1 MKQKINSFIR
11 KLNKVQKSI
20 LIIVAII
27 VIGIALLLF
36 YQFLSAEETT
46 NTSETQIEI
55 QSENTNMKAEEK
67 DSKDNSNLSETE
79 NEDYNTQDDIDNG
92 TSTTL
97 FGTKQL
103 GNIVVHV
110 IGEVKKPG
118 VIKLKEGSRII
129 DAINKCGGQT
139 EEADLSKINL
149 AYVLDDGSQ
158 IYIPRIKEDIQNT
171 TIMKTEAG
179 ENVIVNNVTQGEDE
193 KSIKVNLNTAT
204 LEKLMTLPGVGEST
218 AQKIIEYRNQNKK
231 FNSVDEL
238 KNVSGIGEAKL
249 NALKEYVYVK

>member
-1 MKQKINSFIR
+1 MVQKIKTFIR
-11 KLNKVQKSI
+11 KLNKVQKSA
-20 LIIVAII
+20 LIIAAII
-27 VIGIALLLF
+27 MIGVALLLF
-36 YQFLSAEETT
+36 YQFLSSEEVKSV
-46 NTSETQIEI
+46 NETQIENVENKEK
-55 QSENTNMKAEEK
+55 QNLNKTKSESENEV
-67 DSKDNSNLSETE
+67 D
-79 NEDYNTQDDIDNG
+79 DYNTQDDIDNG
-92 TSTTL
+92 TSTSL

-158 IYIPRIKEDIQNT
+158 IYVPRVKEDIQNT

-179 ENVIVNNVTQGEDE
+179 NNVIVNNVTQGDNE
-193 KSIKVNLNTAT
+193 KNVKVNLNTAT

-218 AQKIIEYRNQNKK
+218 AQKILEYRNKNKK
-231 FNSVDEL
+231 FKSVDEL

-249 NALKEYVYVK
+249 NTLKEYIYVK

>member
-46 NTSETQIEI
+46 NTSETQIE
-55 QSENTNMKAEEK
+55 SENTNTNIENKGNTK
-67 DSKDNSNLSETE
+67 LNETE
-79 NEDYNTQDDIDNG
+79 SEDEDYNTQDDIDNG
-92 TSTTL
+92 TSATL

-118 VIKLKEGSRII
+118 VIKLKKGSRII

-218 AQKIIEYRNQNKK
+218 AKKIIEYRNQNKK

>member
-1 MKQKINSFIR
+1 MRQKIKSFIQ

-36 YQFLSAEETT
+36 YQFLSTEETNEST
-46 NTSETQIEI
+46 ESQIENVE
-55 QSENTNMKAEEK
+55 SNEK
-67 DSKDNSNLSETE
+67 QNSTE
-79 NEDYNTQDDIDNG
+79 NENEIKTETEDYNTQDDIDNG
-92 TSTTL
+92 TSTSL

-129 DAINKCGGQT
+129 DAINKCEGQT

-179 ENVIVNNVTQGEDE
+179 NNVIVNNVTQSNNE
-193 KSIKVNLNTAT
+193 KDPKVNLNTAT
-204 LEKLMTLPGVGEST
+204 VEKLMTLPGVGEST
-218 AQKIIEYRNQNKK
+218 AQKIIEYRNKNKK
-231 FNSVDEL
+231 FKNVEEL
-238 KNVSGIGEAKL
+238 KNVSGIGEAKF
-249 NALKEYVYVK
+249 NTLKEYIYVK

>member
-1 MKQKINSFIR
+1 MTQKIKTFIK

-20 LIIVAII
+20 LILVAII
-27 VIGIALLLF
+27 CIGIALLLF
-36 YQFLSAEETT
+36 YQFLSYEEVGATL
-46 NTSETQIEI
+46 E
-55 QSENTNMKAEEK
+55 
-67 DSKDNSNLSETE
+67 SKMNDTSNLE
-79 NEDYNTQDDIDNG
+79 NNEKQDSDEIKKEEEDYNTQDDIDNG
-92 TSTTL
+92 TSTSL

-129 DAINKCGGQT
+129 DAINKCEGQT
-139 EEADLSKINL
+139 EDADLSKINL

-158 IYIPRIKEDIQNT
+158 IYIPRVKEDIQNT

-179 ENVIVNNVTQGEDE
+179 NNVIVNNVTQSDNE
-193 KSIKVNLNTAT
+193 KSVKVNLNTAT

-218 AQKIIEYRNQNKK
+218 AQKILEYRNKNKK
-231 FNSVDEL
+231 FKSIDEL
-238 KNVSGIGEAKL
+238 KNVPGIGEAKL
-249 NALKEYVYVK
+249 NNLKEYIYVK

>member
-1 MKQKINSFIR
+1 MVQKIKTFIR
-11 KLNKVQKSI
+11 KLNKVQKSA
-20 LIIVAII
+20 LIIAAII
-27 VIGIALLLF
+27 MIGVALLLF
-36 YQFLSAEETT
+36 YQFLSSGEAKSV
-46 NTSETQIEI
+46 NETQIENAENKEK
-55 QSENTNMKAEEK
+55 QNLNKTKSESENEV
-67 DSKDNSNLSETE
+67 D
-79 NEDYNTQDDIDNG
+79 DYNTQDDIDNG
-92 TSTTL
+92 TSTSL

-179 ENVIVNNVTQGEDE
+179 NNVIVNNVTQGDNE
-193 KSIKVNLNTAT
+193 KNVKVNLNTAT

-218 AQKIIEYRNQNKK
+218 AQKILEYRNKNKK
-231 FNSVDEL
+231 FKSVDEL

-249 NALKEYVYVK
+249 NTLKEYVYVK

>member
-1 MKQKINSFIR
+1 MVQKLNTFIR
-11 KLNKVQKSI
+11 KLNKVQKTA
-20 LIIVAII
+20 LIIVAILC
-27 VIGIALLLF
+27 IGIALFLF
-36 YQFLSAEETT
+36 YQFLSAEETEA
-46 NTSETQIEI
+46 TSETQV
-55 QSENTNMKAEEK
+55 ENIKNNDKQ
-67 DSKDNSNLSETE
+67 DLNETKNE
-79 NEDYNTQDDIDNG
+79 TEDYNTQDDIDNG
-92 TSTTL
+92 TSTSL

-118 VIKLKEGSRII
+118 VIKLKEGARII

-158 IYIPRIKEDIQNT
+158 IYIPRVKEDIQNT

-179 ENVIVNNVTQGEDE
+179 NNVVVNNVTQGDDE

-218 AQKIIEYRNQNKK
+218 AQKIIEYRNKNKK
-231 FNSVDEL
+231 FKTIDEL
-238 KNVSGIGEAKL
+238 KSVSGIGDAKF
-249 NALKEYVYVK
+249 NSLKDYIYVK

>member
-1 MKQKINSFIR
+1 MVQKLNTFIR
-11 KLNKVQKSI
+11 KLNKVQKTA
-20 LIIVAII
+20 LIIVAILC
-27 VIGIALLLF
+27 IGIALFLF
-36 YQFLSAEETT
+36 YQFLSAEEAEA
-46 NTSETQIEI
+46 TSETQVENIENNDK
-55 QSENTNMKAEEK
+55 Q
-67 DSKDNSNLSETE
+67 NLNETKNE
-79 NEDYNTQDDIDNG
+79 TEDYNTQDDIDNG
-92 TSTTL
+92 TSTSL

-118 VIKLKEGSRII
+118 VIKLKEGARII

-158 IYIPRIKEDIQNT
+158 IYIPRVKEDIQNT

-179 ENVIVNNVTQGEDE
+179 NNVIVNNVTQGDDE
-193 KSIKVNLNTAT
+193 KSIRVNLNTAT

-218 AQKIIEYRNQNKK
+218 AQKIIEYRNKNKK
-231 FNSVDEL
+231 FKTIDEL
-238 KNVSGIGEAKL
+238 KSVSGIGDAKF
-249 NALKEYVYVK
+249 NSLKDYIYVK

>member
-1 MKQKINSFIR
+1 MVQKLNTFIR
-11 KLNKVQKSI
+11 KLNKVQKTA
-20 LIIVAII
+20 LIIVAILC
-27 VIGIALLLF
+27 IGIALFLF
-36 YQFLSAEETT
+36 YQFLNVEETEE
-46 NTSETQIEI
+46 TSETQVENIENNDK
-55 QSENTNMKAEEK
+55 Q
-67 DSKDNSNLSETE
+67 NLNETKNE
-79 NEDYNTQDDIDNG
+79 TEDYNTQDDIDNG
-92 TSTTL
+92 TSTSL

-118 VIKLKEGSRII
+118 VIKLKEGARII

-158 IYIPRIKEDIQNT
+158 IYIPRVKEDIQNT

-179 ENVIVNNVTQGEDE
+179 NNVIVNNVTQGEDE

-218 AQKIIEYRNQNKK
+218 AQKIIEYRNKNKK
-231 FNSVDEL
+231 FKTIDEL
-238 KNVSGIGEAKL
+238 KSVSGIGDAKF
-249 NALKEYVYVK
+249 NSLKDYIYVK

>member
-27 VIGIALLLF
+27 VIGIALLMF
-36 YQFLSAEETT
+36 YQFLSAEETI
-46 NTSETQIEI
+46 NTSEVQEEN
-55 QSENTNMKAEEK
+55 QSENTNEKAENKEKK
-67 DSKDNSNLSETE
+67 DSLNADEKE
-79 NEDYNTQDDIDNG
+79 NEDFNTQDDINNG
-92 TSTTL
+92 ASTSL

-179 ENVIVNNVTQGEDE
+179 ENVIVNNVTQGDNE
-193 KSIKVNLNTAT
+193 KNIKVNLNTAT

-218 AQKIIEYRNQNKK
+218 AQKIIEYRNKNKK
-231 FNSVDEL
+231 FKSIDEL

-249 NALKEYVYVK
+249 STLREYVYVK

>member
-1 MKQKINSFIR
+1 MVQKLNTFIR
-11 KLNKVQKSI
+11 KLNKVQKTA
-20 LIIVAII
+20 LIIVVILC
-27 VIGIALLLF
+27 IGIALFLF
-36 YQFLSAEETT
+36 YQFLSAEETEAA
-46 NTSETQIEI
+46 SETQVENIENNDK
-55 QSENTNMKAEEK
+55 Q
-67 DSKDNSNLSETE
+67 NLNETQNE
-79 NEDYNTQDDIDNG
+79 TEDYNTQDDIDNG
-92 TSTTL
+92 TSTSL

-118 VIKLKEGSRII
+118 VIKLKEGARII

-158 IYIPRIKEDIQNT
+158 IYIPRVKEDIQNT

-179 ENVIVNNVTQGEDE
+179 NNVIVNNVTQGDDE

-218 AQKIIEYRNQNKK
+218 AQKIIEYRNKNKK
-231 FNSVDEL
+231 FKTIDEL
-238 KNVSGIGEAKL
+238 KSVSGIGDAKF
-249 NALKEYVYVK
+249 NSLKDYIYVK

>member
-1 MKQKINSFIR
+1 MKSKTKTKIR
-11 KLNKVQKSI
+11 
-20 LIIVAII
+20 
-27 VIGIALLLF
+27 
-36 YQFLSAEETT
+36 
-46 NTSETQIEI
+46 SE
-55 QSENTNMKAEEK
+55 SENEV
-67 DSKDNSNLSETE
+67 D
-79 NEDYNTQDDIDNG
+79 DYNTQDDIDNG
-92 TSTTL
+92 TSTSL

-158 IYIPRIKEDIQNT
+158 IYIPRVKEDIQNT

-179 ENVIVNNVTQGEDE
+179 KT
-193 KSIKVNLNTAT
+193 
-204 LEKLMTLPGVGEST
+204 
-218 AQKIIEYRNQNKK
+218 
-231 FNSVDEL
+231 
-238 KNVSGIGEAKL
+238 
-249 NALKEYVYVK
+249 

>member
-1 MKQKINSFIR
+1 MVQKIKTFIR

-27 VIGIALLLF
+27 CIGIALLLF

-46 NTSETQIEI
+46 TANETQIEDVGSNEKQNSNEI
-55 QSENTNMKAEEK
+55 KNESEN
-67 DSKDNSNLSETE
+67 ET
-79 NEDYNTQDDIDNG
+79 EDYNTQDDINNG
-92 TSTTL
+92 TSTSL

-139 EEADLSKINL
+139 EDADLSKINL
-149 AYVLDDGSQ
+149 AYVLEDGSQ
-158 IYIPRIKEDIQNT
+158 IYIPRVKDDIQNT

-179 ENVIVNNVTQGEDE
+179 NNIVVNNVTQGDDE
-193 KSIKVNLNTAT
+193 KSVKVNLNTAT

-218 AQKIIEYRNQNKK
+218 AQKIIEYRNKNKK
-231 FNSVDEL
+231 FKSVDEL

>member
-1 MKQKINSFIR
+1 MVQKLNTFIR
-11 KLNKVQKSI
+11 KLNKVQKTA
-20 LIIVAII
+20 LIIVAILC
-27 VIGIALLLF
+27 IGIALFLF
-36 YQFLSAEETT
+36 YQFLSAEETEAA
-46 NTSETQIEI
+46 SETQVENIENNDK
-55 QSENTNMKAEEK
+55 Q
-67 DSKDNSNLSETE
+67 NLNETQNE
-79 NEDYNTQDDIDNG
+79 TEDYNTQDDIDNG
-92 TSTTL
+92 TSTSL

-118 VIKLKEGSRII
+118 VIKLKEGARII

-179 ENVIVNNVTQGEDE
+179 ENVIVN
-193 KSIKVNLNTAT
+193 TASKRRYT
-204 LEKLMTLPGVGEST
+204 KYNNNENRSRKQCYS
-218 AQKIIEYRNQNKK
+218 
-231 FNSVDEL
+231 
-238 KNVSGIGEAKL
+238 
-249 NALKEYVYVK
+249 

>member
-1 MKQKINSFIR
+1 MVQKINSFIR
-11 KLNKVQKSI
+11 KLNKVQKTI

-27 VIGIALLLF
+27 VIGLALFLF
-36 YQFLSAEETT
+36 YQYLNGEEVESSNENQTGQV
-46 NTSETQIEI
+46 NQIE
-55 QSENTNMKAEEK
+55 ENETKEKGQNKNEAENEG
-67 DSKDNSNLSETE
+67 
-79 NEDYNTQDDIDNG
+79 EDYNTQDDLINEG
-92 TSTTL
+92 SGSL

-158 IYIPRIKEDIQNT
+158 LYIPRVKEDIQNT
-171 TIMKTEAG
+171 AIMKTEAG
-179 ENVIVNNVTQGEDE
+179 NNVIVSNVTQGDDE
-193 KSIKVNLNTAT
+193 KSVKVNLNTAT

-218 AQKIIEYRNQNKK
+218 AQKIIEYRNKNKK
-231 FNSVDEL
+231 FKTVDEI
-238 KNVSGIGEAKL
+238 KNVSGIGEAKF
-249 NALKEYVYVK
+249 NSLKDYIYAK

>member
-1 MKQKINSFIR
+1 MVQKIKTFIR
-11 KLNKVQKSI
+11 KLNKVQKSA
-20 LIIVAII
+20 LIIAAII
-27 VIGIALLLF
+27 MIGVALLLF
-36 YQFLSAEETT
+36 YQFLSSEEVKSV
-46 NTSETQIEI
+46 NETQIENVENKEK
-55 QSENTNMKAEEK
+55 QNLNKTKSESENEV
-67 DSKDNSNLSETE
+67 D
-79 NEDYNTQDDIDNG
+79 DYNTQDDIDNG
-92 TSTTL
+92 TSTSL

-158 IYIPRIKEDIQNT
+158 IYIPRVKEDIQNT

-179 ENVIVNNVTQGEDE
+179 NNVIVNNVTQGDNE
-193 KSIKVNLNTAT
+193 KNVKVNLNTAT

-218 AQKIIEYRNQNKK
+218 AQKILEYRNKNKK
-231 FNSVDEL
+231 FKSVDEL

-249 NALKEYVYVK
+249 NTLKEYIYVK

>member
-1 MKQKINSFIR
+1 MVQKLNTFIR
-11 KLNKVQKSI
+11 KLNKVQKTA
-20 LIIVAII
+20 LIIVAILC
-27 VIGIALLLF
+27 IGIALFLF
-36 YQFLSAEETT
+36 YQFLSAEETEAA
-46 NTSETQIEI
+46 SETQVENIENNDK
-55 QSENTNMKAEEK
+55 Q
-67 DSKDNSNLSETE
+67 NLNETQNE
-79 NEDYNTQDDIDNG
+79 TEDYNTQDDIDNG
-92 TSTTL
+92 TSTSL

-118 VIKLKEGSRII
+118 VIKLKEGARII

-158 IYIPRIKEDIQNT
+158 IYIPRVKEDIQNT

-179 ENVIVNNVTQGEDE
+179 NNVIVNNVTQGDDE

-218 AQKIIEYRNQNKK
+218 AQKIIEYRNKNKK
-231 FNSVDEL
+231 FKTIDEL
-238 KNVSGIGEAKL
+238 KSVSGIGDAKF
-249 NALKEYVYVK
+249 NSLKDYIYVK

>member
-1 MKQKINSFIR
+1 MIQKINLFIR
-11 KLNKVQKSI
+11 KLNKVQKTV
-20 LIIVAII
+20 LIIII
-27 VIGIALLLF
+27 IIAIGIALLLF
-36 YQFLSAEETT
+36 YQYLKGEE
-46 NTSETQIEI
+46 NEALNESQIK
-55 QSENTNMKAEEK
+55 QSENVEE
-67 DSKDNSNLSETE
+67 DTSKGQELNKTE
-79 NEDYNTQDDIDNG
+79 NEIEDYNTQDDLINEE
-92 TSTTL
+92 SSSL

-103 GNIVVHV
+103 GNIVIHV

-158 IYIPRIKEDIQNT
+158 VYIPRVKDDMQNT

-179 ENVIVNNVTQGEDE
+179 NNVIVSNVTQGDDE
-193 KSIKVNLNTAT
+193 KSVKVNLNTAT

-218 AQKIIEYRNQNKK
+218 AQKIIEYRNKNKK
-231 FNSVDEL
+231 FKTVDEI
-238 KNVSGIGEAKL
+238 KNVSGIGEAKF
-249 NALKEYVYVK
+249 NSLKDYIYVK

>member
-1 MKQKINSFIR
+1 MRQKINSFIR
-11 KLNKVQKSI
+11 KLNKGQKSV
-20 LIIVAII
+20 LIIIGII
-27 VIGIALLLF
+27 IIGIALFFF
-36 YQFLSAEETT
+36 YQFLSAEETE
-46 NTSETQIEI
+46 NLQETQIENI
-55 QSENTNMKAEEK
+55 ENNEK
-67 DSKDNSNLSETE
+67 QNSIEKVDET
-79 NEDYNTQDDIDNG
+79 EDYNTQDDIDNG
-92 TSTTL
+92 ISTSL

-139 EEADLSKINL
+139 EDADLSKINL

-158 IYIPRIKEDIQNT
+158 IYIPRVKEDIQNT

-179 ENVIVNNVTQGEDE
+179 NNVVVNNVTQGDDE
-193 KSIKVNLNTAT
+193 KNIKVNLNTAT

-218 AQKIIEYRNQNKK
+218 AQKIIEYRNKNKK
-231 FNSVDEL
+231 FKKIEEL
-238 KNVSGIGEAKL
+238 KNVSGIGEAKF
-249 NALKEYVYVK
+249 NSLKDYIYVK

>member
-1 MKQKINSFIR
+1 MIQKINSFIR
-11 KLNKVQKSI
+11 KLNKLQKTI
-20 LIIVAII
+20 LIIVAILA
-27 VIGIALLLF
+27 IGLALFLF
-36 YQFLSAEETT
+36 YQYLSGEEIA
-46 NTSETQIEI
+46 NSSEEQTQ
-55 QSENTNMKAEEK
+55 QSEQTESNQKQDQ
-67 DSKDNSNLSETE
+67 DSDKTE
-79 NEDYNTQDDIDNG
+79 NETEDYNTQDDFNNG
-92 TSTTL
+92 TTTSL

-139 EEADLSKINL
+139 EDADLSKINL

-158 IYIPRIKEDIQNT
+158 VYIPRVKEDIQNT

-179 ENVIVNNVTQGEDE
+179 DNVIVNNVTQTDD
-193 KSIKVNLNTAT
+193 KKDPKVNLNTAT

-218 AQKIIEYRNQNKK
+218 AQKIIEYRNKNKK
-231 FNSVDEL
+231 FKSIDEL
-238 KNVSGIGEAKL
+238 KNVSGIGEAKF
-249 NALKEYVYVK
+249 NALKEYIYAK

>member
-1 MKQKINSFIR
+1 MVQKLNTFIR
-11 KLNKVQKSI
+11 KLNKVQKTV
-20 LIIVAII
+20 LIIVAILC
-27 VIGIALLLF
+27 IGIALFLF
-36 YQFLSAEETT
+36 YQFLSAEETEAA
-46 NTSETQIEI
+46 SETQVENIENNDK
-55 QSENTNMKAEEK
+55 Q
-67 DSKDNSNLSETE
+67 NLNETQNE
-79 NEDYNTQDDIDNG
+79 TEDYNTQDDIDNG
-92 TSTTL
+92 TSTSL

-118 VIKLKEGSRII
+118 VIKLKEGARII

-158 IYIPRIKEDIQNT
+158 IYIPRVKEDIQNT

-179 ENVIVNNVTQGEDE
+179 NNVIVNNVTQGDDE

-218 AQKIIEYRNQNKK
+218 AQKIIEYRNKNKK
-231 FNSVDEL
+231 FKTIDEL
-238 KNVSGIGEAKL
+238 KSVSGIGDAKF
-249 NALKEYVYVK
+249 NSLKDYIYVK

>member
-1 MKQKINSFIR
+1 MAQKINSFIR

-20 LIIVAII
+20 LIIVTII

-36 YQFLSAEETT
+36 YQFLSAEET
-46 NTSETQIEI
+46 NESSEIQIENAESNEK
-55 QSENTNMKAEEK
+55 QNQNETKNENGN
-67 DSKDNSNLSETE
+67 E
-79 NEDYNTQDDIDNG
+79 NEEDYNTQDDIDNG
-92 TSTTL
+92 TSTSL

-158 IYIPRIKEDIQNT
+158 IYIPRVKEDIQNT

-179 ENVIVNNVTQGEDE
+179 NNVIVNNVTQGDDE
-193 KSIKVNLNTAT
+193 KSVKVNLNTAT

-218 AQKIIEYRNQNKK
+218 AQKIIEYRNKNKK
-231 FNSVDEL
+231 FKSVDEL

>member
-1 MKQKINSFIR
+1 MTQKIKTFIK

-20 LIIVAII
+20 LILVAII
-27 VIGIALLLF
+27 CIGIALLLF
-36 YQFLSAEETT
+36 YQFLSYEEVGATL
-46 NTSETQIEI
+46 E
-55 QSENTNMKAEEK
+55 
-67 DSKDNSNLSETE
+67 SKMNDTSNLE
-79 NEDYNTQDDIDNG
+79 NNEKQDSYEIKKEEEDYNTQDDIDNG
-92 TSTTL
+92 TSTSL

-129 DAINKCGGQT
+129 DAINKCEGQT
-139 EEADLSKINL
+139 EDADLSKINL

-158 IYIPRIKEDIQNT
+158 IYIPRVKEDIQNT

-179 ENVIVNNVTQGEDE
+179 NNVIVNNVTQSDNE
-193 KSIKVNLNTAT
+193 KSAKVNLNTAT

-218 AQKIIEYRNQNKK
+218 AQKILEYRNKNKK
-231 FNSVDEL
+231 FKSIDEL
-238 KNVSGIGEAKL
+238 KNVPGIGETKL
-249 NALKEYVYVK
+249 NNLKEHIYVK

>member
-1 MKQKINSFIR
+1 MVQKIKTFIR
-11 KLNKVQKSI
+11 KLNKVQKSA
-20 LIIVAII
+20 LIIAAII
-27 VIGIALLLF
+27 MMGVALLLF
-36 YQFLSAEETT
+36 YQFLSSEEVK
-46 NTSETQIEI
+46 NVNETQIENVENKEK
-55 QSENTNMKAEEK
+55 QNLNKTKSESENEV
-67 DSKDNSNLSETE
+67 D
-79 NEDYNTQDDIDNG
+79 DYNTQDDIGNG
-92 TSTTL
+92 TSTSL

-158 IYIPRIKEDIQNT
+158 IYIPRVKEDIQNT

-179 ENVIVNNVTQGEDE
+179 NNVIVNNVTQGDNE
-193 KSIKVNLNTAT
+193 KNIKVNLNTAT

-218 AQKIIEYRNQNKK
+218 AQKILEYRNKNKK
-231 FNSVDEL
+231 FKSIDEL

-249 NALKEYVYVK
+249 NTLKEYIYVK

>member
-36 YQFLSAEETT
+36 YQFLSAEEAT
-46 NTSETQIEI
+46 NTSETQIE
-55 QSENTNMKAEEK
+55 SENANTNIEN
-67 DSKDNSNLSETE
+67 KDNTKLNETE
-79 NEDYNTQDDIDNG
+79 SNDENYNTQDDINNG
-92 TSTTL
+92 TSTSL

-149 AYVLDDGSQ
+149 AYVLNDGSQ

-238 KNVSGIGEAKL
+238 KNVSGIGETKL

>member
-36 YQFLSAEETT
+36 YQFLSAEEAT
-46 NTSETQIEI
+46 NTPETQIE
-55 QSENTNMKAEEK
+55 SENANTNIEN
-67 DSKDNSNLSETE
+67 KDNTKLNETE
-79 NEDYNTQDDIDNG
+79 SDDEDYNTQDDIDNG

-103 GNIVVHV
+103 SNIVVHV

-238 KNVSGIGEAKL
+238 KNVSGIGETKL

>member
-1 MKQKINSFIR
+1 MVQKIKTLIR

-27 VIGIALLLF
+27 CIGIALLLF

-46 NTSETQIEI
+46 TATETQTEDVG
-55 QSENTNMKAEEK
+55 SNEK
-67 DSKDNSNLSETE
+67 QNSNEIKNESTNEV
-79 NEDYNTQDDIDNG
+79 EDYNTQDDIDNG
-92 TSTTL
+92 TSTSL
-97 FGTKQL
+97 FGTKPL

-139 EEADLSKINL
+139 EDADLSKINL
-149 AYVLDDGSQ
+149 AYVLEDGSQ
-158 IYIPRIKEDIQNT
+158 IYIPRVKDNIQNT

-179 ENVIVNNVTQGEDE
+179 NNIVVNNVTQSDDE
-193 KSIKVNLNTAT
+193 KSVKVNLNTAT

-218 AQKIIEYRNQNKK
+218 AQKIIEYRNKNKK
-231 FNSVDEL
+231 FKSVDEL

>member
-46 NTSETQIEI
+46 NTSETQIE
-55 QSENTNMKAEEK
+55 SENANTNTNIEN
-67 DSKDNSNLSETE
+67 KDNTKLNETE
-79 NEDYNTQDDIDNG
+79 SEDEDYNTQDDIDNG

-218 AQKIIEYRNQNKK
+218 AKKIIEYRNQNKK

>member
-1 MKQKINSFIR
+1 MVQKIKTFIR
-11 KLNKVQKSI
+11 KLNKVQKSA
-20 LIIVAII
+20 LIIAAII
-27 VIGIALLLF
+27 MIGVALLLF
-36 YQFLSAEETT
+36 YQFLSSEEVKSV
-46 NTSETQIEI
+46 NETQIENAENKEK
-55 QSENTNMKAEEK
+55 QNLNKTKSESENEV
-67 DSKDNSNLSETE
+67 D
-79 NEDYNTQDDIDNG
+79 DYNTQDDIDNG
-92 TSTTL
+92 TSTSL

-158 IYIPRIKEDIQNT
+158 IYIPRVKEDIQNT

-179 ENVIVNNVTQGEDE
+179 NNVIVNNVTQGDNE
-193 KSIKVNLNTAT
+193 KNVKVNLNTAT

-218 AQKIIEYRNQNKK
+218 AQKILEYRNKNKK
-231 FNSVDEL
+231 FKSIDEL
-238 KNVSGIGEAKL
+238 KNVPGIGEAKL
-249 NALKEYVYVK
+249 NTLKEYIYVK

>member
-36 YQFLSAEETT
+36 YQFLSAEEST
-46 NTSETQIEI
+46 NTSETQIE
-55 QSENTNMKAEEK
+55 SGNTNTNIEN
-67 DSKDNSNLSETE
+67 KDNTKLNETE
-79 NEDYNTQDDIDNG
+79 SDNEDYNTQDDIDNG

>member
-1 MKQKINSFIR
+1 MVQKLNTFIR
-11 KLNKVQKSI
+11 KLNKVQKTA
-20 LIIVAII
+20 LIIVAILC
-27 VIGIALLLF
+27 IGIALFLF
-36 YQFLSAEETT
+36 YQFLSAEEAEA
-46 NTSETQIEI
+46 TSETQIENI
-55 QSENTNMKAEEK
+55 ENNDKQ
-67 DSKDNSNLSETE
+67 NLNETKNE
-79 NEDYNTQDDIDNG
+79 TEDYNTQDDIDNG
-92 TSTTL
+92 TSTSL

-118 VIKLKEGSRII
+118 VIKLKEGARII

-149 AYVLDDGSQ
+149 AYVLEDGSQ
-158 IYIPRIKEDIQNT
+158 IYIPRVKEDIQNT

-179 ENVIVNNVTQGEDE
+179 NNVIVNNVTQGDDE

-218 AQKIIEYRNQNKK
+218 AQKIIEYRNKNKK
-231 FNSVDEL
+231 FKTIDEI
-238 KNVSGIGEAKL
+238 KSVSGIGDAKF
-249 NALKEYVYVK
+249 NSLKDYIYVK